1 MASKSSRARQKAGT
15 SLPTASDANGAA
27 ATINGVSDAG
37 RIFEPAPHYLDHRQ
51 RLRTRFL
58 EGGATAMPD
67 YEIMELVLFAA
78 IPRRDVKPLAK
89 KLIAHFGSF
98 AEAIAAP
105 IDRLV
110 EVDGVGESVA
120 THLKIVEAAALRL
133 AKTKLLGRPAL
144 SSWSA
149 LIDYCA
155 AAMARNPNE
164 EFRILFLDRKNVL
177 IADEVQN
184 KGTVDHT
191 PVYPREIVKR
201 ALELGASAII
211 LVHNHPSGDPTP
223 SRADIEMTRQIADA
237 AKTLRVTVH
246 DHIVIGRSGHASFK
260 SLGLL

>member
-1 MASKSSRARQKAGT
+1 
-15 SLPTASDANGAA
+15 
-27 ATINGVSDAG
+27 
-37 RIFEPAPHYLDHRQ
+37 
-51 RLRTRFL
+51 
-58 EGGATAMPD
+58 MPD

-98 AEAIAAP
+98 ADAIAAP
-105 IDRLV
+105 IDRLK

-133 AKTKLLGRPAL
+133 AKTKLLGKPAL

-155 AAMARNPNE
+155 AAMARSPNE
-164 EFRILFLDRKNVL
+164 EFRILFLDRKNTL

-184 KGTVDHT
+184 RGTIDHT

-237 AKTLRVTVH
+237 AKALHVAVH
-246 DHIVIGRSGHASFK
+246 DHLVIGRSGHASFK
-260 SLGLL
+260 ALGLL